1 MLPQAAADLLR
12 TLAQAVHS
20 AHELGVV
27 HRDLKPSNI
36 LLEADGTPLIGD
48 FGLAKQVQGPLPHS
62 TVVGDL
68 TETGAILGTPSYM
81 APEQAT
87 GNSKHI
93 GPATD
98 VYALGAILYECLT
111 GRAPFKAAT
120 PLETLA
126 QMRAQDPVPP
136 KRLQP
141 TLPRDLQ
148 TICLKCLEKEPHRRY
163 GSALALA
170 DDLARFLAGKPI
182 DARPIQAWE
191 RAWKW
196 TRRKPAA
203 AALAAVSVVSVL
215 AFAVV
220 LLVHD
225 AQLRRAVLKAEV
237 NEAKA
242 IEQHE
247 LADSRYHAARD
258 SMTRILDHLNAP
270 RVAGVPRLKEVRQ
283 EMQEDLL
290 AFYQL
295 ILQRADSPDPNIRLD
310 SAFAYEQ
317 TGNIQATLGQIE
329 PASEN
334 FQRAL
339 ALVEG
344 LPDDYL
350 SRPAVRNLLALCH
363 NQLVEEALRAGRQ
376 EEAEAHYREAFGLL
390 DRLARD
396 HPEDPKAQNGLAT
409 AEHNLGVLCQ
419 LSRRSPE
426 AEEHYV
432 RAIAIRAELAR
443 RSPSDQS
450 YASSLAETHSNLGE
464 VYFALA
470 RNSESAAEYEKA
482 AALLGPLVAEHPEVP
497 VYALSLAGVYSNWGN
512 LFRATGKPADALR
525 ALSQAVDLAEGV
537 LAREPNYATA
547 CARGYTAHGSRAQA
561 LENQRQWADAV
572 LDWERC
578 IALTSGSRQWMPRLG
593 RALALARGG
602 QRARAGAEAEL
613 LENEI
618 GITKEQRYDLACLY
632 ALSLESTDSNSTNP
646 EADRYSARAIA
657 LLQKLQ
663 TDGFF
668 LEPKHADLL
677 RSDNDLLALRSR
689 REFQQ
694 LSTKTA
700 ANK

>member
-1 MLPQAAADLLR
+1 MQGHLPQ
-12 TLAQAVHS
+12 
-20 AHELGVV
+20 
-27 HRDLKPSNI
+27 
-36 LLEADGTPLIGD
+36 
-48 FGLAKQVQGPLPHS
+48 S
-62 TVVGDL
+62 TVGDL

-170 DDLARFLAGKPI
+170 DDLERFLADKPI

-196 TRRKPAA
+196 TRRKPSA
-203 AALAAVSVVSVL
+203 AALAAVSIASAVAL
-215 AFAVV
+215 ASV

-225 AQLRRAVLKAEV
+225 AQLRRAVQRAEI

-242 IEQHE
+242 IQQHE
-247 LADSRYHAARD
+247 LADIRYQATRD
-258 SMTRILDHLNAP
+258 SMARILDDLNAP
-270 RVAGVPRLKEVRQ
+270 RIAGVPRLKEVRQ

-295 ILQRADSPDPNIRLD
+295 ILQRADSPDPNVRLD

-317 TGNIQATLGQIE
+317 RGNIQATLGRMG
-329 PASEN
+329 PAEEN

-344 LPDDYL
+344 LPEEYL

-363 NQLVEEALRAGRQ
+363 NHMVEEAFRAGRK
-376 EEAEAHYREAFGLL
+376 EEAEGHYREAFGLL

-396 HPEDPKAQNGLAT
+396 HPEDPSPQNGLAM
-409 AEHNLGVLCQ
+409 AEHNLGVIRQ
-419 LSRRSPE
+419 LRFGFPE
-426 AEEHYV
+426 AEEHYL
-432 RAIAIRAELAR
+432 RSIAIRTDLAR
-443 RSPSDQS
+443 LSPNDQS
-450 YASSLAETHSNLGE
+450 YASSLAETHLNLGQ
-464 VYFALA
+464 VYFALG
-470 RNSESAAEYEKA
+470 RNSEAAAEYERA
-482 AALLGPLVAEHPEVP
+482 AALLGPLVAQHPEVP
-497 VYALSLAGVYSNWGN
+497 VYALSLAGLYGNWGN
-512 LFRATGKPADALR
+512 LLKATGKPADAMQVLT
-525 ALSQAVDLAEGV
+525 QAVELAEGV
-537 LAREPNYATA
+537 LAREPNYAIA
-547 CARGYTAHGSRAQA
+547 RERGYSAHGSRA
-561 LENQRQWADAV
+561 
-572 LDWERC
+572 
-578 IALTSGSRQWMPRLG
+578 P
-593 RALALARGG
+593 
-602 QRARAGAEAEL
+602 
-613 LENEI
+613 
-618 GITKEQRYDLACLY
+618 
-632 ALSLESTDSNSTNP
+632 
-646 EADRYSARAIA
+646 
-657 LLQKLQ
+657 
-663 TDGFF
+663 
-668 LEPKHADLL
+668 
-677 RSDNDLLALRSR
+677 
-689 REFQQ
+689 
-694 LSTKTA
+694 
-700 ANK
+700 